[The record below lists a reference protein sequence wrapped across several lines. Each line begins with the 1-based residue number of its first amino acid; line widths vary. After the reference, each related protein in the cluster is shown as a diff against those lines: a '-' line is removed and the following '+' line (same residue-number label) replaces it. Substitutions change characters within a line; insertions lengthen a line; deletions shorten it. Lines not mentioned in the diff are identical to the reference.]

1 MGATFLSVVA
11 MIPVFVMN
19 FVGVDYLVASFFG
32 GTSLLI
38 CVSVAIDLV
47 QKIEG
52 YAAASG
58 TRGA

>member
-1 MGATFLSVVA
+1 
-11 MIPVFVMN
+11 MIPVLVMN
-19 FVGVDYLVASFFG
+19 FIGVDYLVASFFG

-52 YAAASG
+52 HASG
-58 TRGA
+58 TALRTVPSSSA